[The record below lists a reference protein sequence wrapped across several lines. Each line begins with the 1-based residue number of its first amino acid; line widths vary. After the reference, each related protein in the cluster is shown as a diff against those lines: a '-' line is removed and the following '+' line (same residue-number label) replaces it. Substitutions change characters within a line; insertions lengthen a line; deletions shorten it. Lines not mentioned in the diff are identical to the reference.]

1 MGKTVEDICNLL
13 TLNNELCFEY
23 RKQVK
28 RVTLYDSITE
38 TIQNVTTTNPFL
50 TDCFSDIKMYR
61 IAQKLATA
69 VDKNNI
75 DEIKE
80 LKALYGDSKDF
91 AKAKKL
97 LNDKCKEVWS
107 VYLPSN
113 APKEAMKALGITNQP
128 DLDFILGNSIR
139 HFEKDDGD
147 TTSFIIAKTLNNKN
161 MNYTIED
168 IHEYL
173 VRMNKKEKCN
183 YNFKTVSYLIS
194 QHNYDDIKL
203 KELGIDDITIA
214 KALETLKIGKRAKYY
229 INNIKNTKLFEK
241 AVSLF

>member
-13 TLNNELCFEY
+13 TLNNELCFENKK
-23 RKQVK
+23 RVK
-28 RVTLYDSITE
+28 RVSLCDSITDSM
-38 TIQNVTTTNPFL
+38 QNVTAANPFL
-50 TDCFSDIKMYR
+50 SDCFSDIKMYR
-61 IAQKLATA
+61 LAQELATA
-69 VDKNNI
+69 IDKNNI

-80 LKALYGDSKDF
+80 LKALYGDTKDF
-91 AKAKKL
+91 VKAKKL

-107 VYLPSN
+107 VYSSSN
-113 APKEAMKALGITNQP
+113 APKDAMKALGITNQP

-139 HFEKDDGD
+139 HFEKDNGD
-147 TTSFIIAKTLNNKN
+147 TTSYIITSTLNNKN
-161 MNYTIED
+161 MNYTIDD

-173 VRMNKKEKCN
+173 IKMNKKEKCN

-194 QHNYDDIKL
+194 QHKYDNIKL

-214 KALETLKIGKRAKYY
+214 KALKTLKIGKRAKYY
-229 INNIKNTKLFEK
+229 INNMKNTKLFEK